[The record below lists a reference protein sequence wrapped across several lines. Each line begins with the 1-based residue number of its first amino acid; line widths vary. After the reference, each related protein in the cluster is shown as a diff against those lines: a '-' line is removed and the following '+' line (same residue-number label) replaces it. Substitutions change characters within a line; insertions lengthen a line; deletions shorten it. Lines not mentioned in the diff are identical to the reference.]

1 MPSQKTIKESKT
13 DVLIIGAGPSGL
25 MCAVWLAR
33 CGIPFRIIDKRD
45 GKIFAGQ
52 ADGLQSRSFEIF
64 QSFSE
69 DQFDFVTLDKAW
81 KASNDMMEMSFWSP
95 DEKGNL
101 ARRSR
106 IPDFI
111 PGISRFHECVIHQ
124 GKIENWLCNSI
135 DEFSE
140 GKVKVERPYLP
151 VSIKID
157 ETKKDDQ
164 DYAVEILVKK
174 LADDM
179 AAPEQYG
186 NIANGLFRAFE
197 GDQDKF
203 YADHV
208 SEGNVEDFELIKA
221 KYVLGSDGAHSWV
234 RKQLE
239 IEMQGESTDFIWGV
253 VDVVPITDF
262 PDIRSRCAIHSKDSG
277 SMMVIPREN
286 DLCRFY
292 IQLKEVSREDDGNN
306 TADGA
311 KSKGR
316 IDRSKITPESI
327 VKQAKDIIKP
337 FKLDVTDVSWFTG
350 YQIGQRVATGFHRN
364 NRVFISGD
372 ACHTH
377 SPKAGQ
383 GMNVS
388 MQDAYNLG
396 FKFALVC
403 KGLAKL
409 DILQTYELERKKVAH
424 DLINFDH
431 KFSRLFS
438 GKPMIPSA
446 EKLEGSTNEEGGVDL
461 DEFHQVYV
469 QGGKFASGT
478 ISDYQDSVMVK
489 RTGAKAREGE
499 ESEGVFHPLANKVAV
514 GRRLFSDLVLG
525 QIDYKL
531 LHLADKMP
539 SDGRFRVLIFPGDL
553 HQHKSNWDILN
564 KFNDVIQGEDSF
576 VKRYTPV
583 NAFGNS
589 VIEILTI
596 HASQRNDIEFHDFP
610 QFTRSIDFKG
620 RTDYWSIFSGAGNS
634 YDGVSVDIYKTYG
647 IDKKAGAILIARP
660 DTHIAQVVEFSLDGL
675 KQVDEYFS
683 GFMIDQRNKVLP
695 EKDKS
700 VNDAIRFVQ
709 PRLAV

>member
-25 MCAVWLAR
+25 MCALWLTR
-33 CGIPFRIIDKRD
+33 CGIPCRIIDKRA
-45 GKIFAGQ
+45 GSIFAGQ

-69 DQFDFVTLDKAW
+69 DAFDFVTLDKAW
-81 KASNDMMEMSFWSP
+81 KSANHMMEMSFWSP
-95 DEKGNL
+95 NEEGKL
-101 ARRSR
+101 ARKSR

-124 GKIENWLCNSI
+124 GKIENWLNTSI
-135 DEFSE
+135 DQFSE

-151 VSIKID
+151 ISIKID
-157 ETKKDDQ
+157 ETMTDDQ
-164 DYAVEILVKK
+164 DYAVEVLVKK
-174 LADDM
+174 LDDDL
-179 AAPEQYG
+179 AKPEQYG
-186 NIANGLFRAFE
+186 NISNGLFRAFE

-203 YADHV
+203 YADHI
-208 SEGNVEDFELIKA
+208 SDGNVEDFELIKA

-234 RKQLE
+234 RKQLD
-239 IEMQGESTDFIWGV
+239 IEMQGETTDFIWGV
-253 VDVVPITDF
+253 IDMVPITNF
-262 PDIRSRCAIHSKDSG
+262 PDIRSRCAIHSKDCG
-277 SMMVIPREN
+277 SMMIIPREN
-286 DLCRFY
+286 DLCRLY
-292 IQLKEVSREDDGNN
+292 IQLKEVVREEGGND
-306 TADGA
+306 ADGTKA
-311 KSKGR
+311 KGR

-327 VKQAKDIIKP
+327 VKQAKEIIQP
-337 FKLDVTDVSWFTG
+337 FELDVTDVSWFTG
-350 YQIGQRVATGFHRN
+350 YQIGQRIATGFHRN

-403 KGLAKL
+403 KGLAKS

-424 DLINFDH
+424 DLIEFDH

-438 GKPMIPSA
+438 GKPMVPHA
-446 EKLEGSTNEEGGVDL
+446 EKLDESNDGGVDL
-461 DEFHQVYV
+461 DEFHQVYL

-478 ISDYQDSVMVK
+478 ISDYQDSIMVK
-489 RTGAKAREGE
+489 KAGTQSRPGE

-514 GRRLFSDLVLG
+514 GRRLQSDLMLG

-531 LHLADKMP
+531 LHLGDKLV
-539 SDGRFRVLIFPGDL
+539 SDGRFRLLIFPGDL
-553 HQHKSNWDILN
+553 HQHKSNWDILK
-564 KFNDVIQGEDSF
+564 KFNDVLESKDSF
-576 VKRYTPV
+576 LKRYTPV
-583 NAFGNS
+583 NAFPSS

-596 HASQRNDIEFHDFP
+596 HASQRHDIEFHDFP
-610 QFTRSIDFKG
+610 QFTHAIDFKG
-620 RTDYWSIFSGAGNS
+620 RTDYWRIFSGAGKS
-634 YDGVSVDIYKTYG
+634 YDGIAVDIYKTLG
-647 IDKKAGAILIARP
+647 IDKKDGAMLIVRP
-660 DTHIAQVVEFSLDGL
+660 DSHVAQVVPFSSEGL
-675 KQVDEYFS
+675 KLVDNYFS
-683 GFMIDQRNKVLP
+683 GFMIDQSNCVLP
-695 EKDKS
+695 EKDKT
-700 VNDAIRFVQ
+700 VNDAVRFVQ

>member
-1 MPSQKTIKESKT
+1 MPSQQTIKESKT

-25 MCAVWLAR
+25 MCALWLAR
-33 CGIPFRIIDKRD
+33 CGIPCRIIDKRAGD
-45 GKIFAGQ
+45 IFAGQ

-69 DQFDFVTLDKAW
+69 DPFDFVTLDKAW
-81 KASNDMMEMSFWSP
+81 KAANHMMEMSFWSP
-95 DEKGNL
+95 NEKGVL
-101 ARRSR
+101 ARKSR

-124 GKIENWLCNSI
+124 GKIENWLNTSI
-135 DEFSE
+135 DQFSE

-151 VSIKID
+151 LSIKID
-157 ETKKDDQ
+157 ENMKGDQ
-164 DYAVEILVKK
+164 DYAVEVLVKRLSDD
-174 LADDM
+174 LAK
-179 AAPEQYG
+179 PEQYG
-186 NIANGLFRAFE
+186 NISNGLFRAFE

-208 SEGNVEDFELIKA
+208 SDGNVEDFELIKA

-239 IEMQGESTDFIWGV
+239 IEMQGETTDFIWGV
-253 VDVVPITDF
+253 IDMVPITNF
-262 PDIRSRCAIHSKDSG
+262 PDIRSRCAVHSRESG

-286 DLCRFY
+286 DLCRLY
-292 IQLKEVSREDDGNN
+292 IQLKEVAREDGEGSDVN
-306 TADGA
+306 AA
-311 KSKGR
+311 KAKGR

-327 VKQAKDIIKP
+327 IKQAKEIIQPFDLDI
-337 FKLDVTDVSWFTG
+337 TDISWFTG

-388 MQDAYNLG
+388 MQDTYNLG
-396 FKFALVC
+396 FKLALVC
-403 KGLAKL
+403 KGLAKQ
-409 DILQTYELERKKVAH
+409 DILQTYQLERKKVAH

-438 GKPMIPSA
+438 GKPMIPNA
-446 EKLEGSTNEEGGVDL
+446 EKLEGSKDAGGVDL

-469 QGGKFASGT
+469 QGAKFASGT
-478 ISDYQDSVMVK
+478 ISDYQDSIMVK
-489 RTGAKAREGE
+489 KTGAKPRSGE
-499 ESEGVFHPLANKVAV
+499 EADGDFNPLANNVPV

-525 QIDYKL
+525 HIDYKMV
-531 LHLADKMP
+531 HLADKMP
-539 SDGRFRVLIFPGDL
+539 SDGRFRVLIFPGDV
-553 HQHKSNWDILN
+553 HQYKANWNTLN
-564 KFNDVIQGEDSF
+564 KFNDVLEAKDSF
-576 VKRYTPV
+576 IKRYTPV
-583 NAFGNS
+583 NAFPSS

-596 HASQRNDIEFHDFP
+596 HASLRFDIEFHDFP
-610 QFTRSIDFKG
+610 QFTRSTDFKG
-620 RTDYWSIFSGAGNS
+620 RTDYWRIFCGAGKA
-634 YDGVSVDIYKTYG
+634 YDGTDIDIYKTFG
-647 IDKKAGAILIARP
+647 IDKQAGAILVVRP
-660 DTHIAQVVEFSLDGL
+660 DSHVAQVVEYSLDGL

-683 GFMIDQRNKVLP
+683 GFMLDQRNNVLP
-695 EKDKS
+695 EKDKTI
-700 VNDAIRFVQ
+700 NDAIRFLQ